1 MDVQRKAVILARVL
15 GHEVGL
21 SDVPVEA
28 IFPPRLAQVPYAEFL
43 ERVCNAGELD
53 KDMSERLEA
62 AAVHGRVLRYVAK
75 LSAKGV
81 AVGIQV
87 GEPCAALPSCPSLA
101 AEQACCF
108 LACLCLARRARA
120 TARSARRTHLACSAV
135 CSAQRTR

>member
-1 MDVQRKAVILARVL
+1 MTHRAGARAAGVDVQRKAVILARVL

-28 IFPPRLAQVPYAEFL
+28 LFPARLAQVPYAEFL

-53 KDMSERLEA
+53 KDMSARLES

-75 LSAKGV
+75 LSADGV

-87 GEPCAALPSCPSLA
+87 GELRAALPSCLSLA
-101 AEQACCF
+101 LEQQACRF
-108 LACLCLARRARA
+108 LAGGRALPRA
-120 TARSARRTHLACSAV
+120 ACVA
-135 CSAQRTR
+135 CR